1 MRIYEPTPA
10 GAMSEPARSKPRPP
24 IFRALGA
31 AEPPHAVTVAGNVY
45 TLHEL
50 MKHDSWAA
58 TGIYAGPAGKI
69 TCKFNRRQPVFGCSM
84 RWLGR
89 LLADNERMT
98 LERLGDVPNIPNSM
112 GDVYVDGEHWPNAIA
127 RVFIPGHPLGRNER
141 VSPTFF
147 AELKGILETMH
158 ARRIAYVDLHKR
170 ENIIVGADGKPYL
183 IDFQIGLDAARKR
196 VAWIP
201 GIGHLFEILSGSDFY
216 HLSKHIVKHEPERR
230 NDPAYDLDT
239 LRPWWIKL
247 HRKFAVP
254 FRELRRRL
262 LVVAK
267 VRTGKGEAE
276 TEVFAE
282 DAIRNDAKQAKKA
295 A

>member
-1 MRIYEPTPA
+1 
-10 GAMSEPARSKPRPP
+10 MSEPARSKPRPP

-31 AEPPHAVTVAGNVY
+31 SEPPHEVTVGGNVY
-45 TLHEL
+45 SLHEL

-58 TGIYAGPAGKI
+58 TSIYSGPAGKI
-69 TCKFNRRQPVFGCSM
+69 TCKFNRKQSVFGISM
-84 RWLGR
+84 LWLGR

-98 LERLGDVPNIPNSM
+98 LERLGDVAQIPDSM
-112 GDVYVDGEHWPNAIA
+112 GDVIVNGEQWPNAIA
-127 RVFIPGHPLGRNER
+127 RIFIPGHPLGRNER
-141 VSPTFF
+141 VSPEFF
-147 AELKGILETMH
+147 PELKAILETMH
-158 ARRIAYVDLHKR
+158 ARKIAYVDLHKR
-170 ENIIVGADGKPYL
+170 ENIIVGNDGKPYL
-183 IDFQIGLDAARKR
+183 IDFQIGIDAARKR

-201 GIGHLFEILSGSDFY
+201 GMSYFFEILSQSDFY
-216 HLSKHIVKHEPERR
+216 HLAKHVVKHEPERKG
-230 NDPAYDLDT
+230 DPAYDLEK

-262 LVVAK
+262 LVFAK

-282 DAIRNDAKQAKKA
+282 DAIRNDEAQAKKA

>member
-1 MRIYEPTPA
+1 MQIYFPPA
-10 GAMSEPARSKPRPP
+10 AGTMTAPASKPRPP

-31 AEPPHAVTVAGNVY
+31 AEPPHEVTVAGNTY

-69 TCKFNRRQPVFGCSM
+69 TCKFNRKQPVLGCSM

-98 LERLGDVPNIPNSM
+98 LERLDDVPNIPKSM
-112 GDVYVDGEHWPNAIA
+112 GDVHVEGEHWPNAIA
-127 RVFIPGHPLGRNER
+127 RIFIEGHPLGRNER

-147 AELKGILETMH
+147 PELKGILETMH

-183 IDFQIGLDAARKR
+183 IDFQIGLDAARRR
-196 VAWIP
+196 VQWIP
-201 GIGHLFEILSGSDFY
+201 GIGWLFEILSGSDFY
-216 HLSKHIVKHEPERR
+216 HLCKHVVKHEPERR
-230 NDPAYDLDT
+230 NDPAYDLEK

-282 DAIRNDAKQAKKA
+282 DAIRNDAKQTKKA